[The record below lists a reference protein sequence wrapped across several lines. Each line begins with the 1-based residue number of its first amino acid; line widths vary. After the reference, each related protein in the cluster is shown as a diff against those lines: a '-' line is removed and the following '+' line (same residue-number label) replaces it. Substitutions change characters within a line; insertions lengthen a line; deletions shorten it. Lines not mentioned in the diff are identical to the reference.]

1 MNKGQGIENESFEI
15 IKAKLKH
22 KHPDIHLPIV
32 LRVIHATGDFEFED
46 LLRFHPEAVKKGME
60 AIKNGKK
67 VLVDVKMVEVGINK
81 KILRNYGSE
90 TLCFIS
96 DPEVADIASTNGLTR
111 AEVAMEKAVREYGNQ
126 IGVVAIGN
134 APTAL
139 LKIIELIEAGA
150 FQPYMVIGVPVGF
163 VSAAESKEMLL
174 SKDYPYITCLGTKG
188 GSPVAASIVN
198 AIIRTLS

>member
-15 IKAKLKH
+15 IKAKLKYE
-22 KHPDIHLPIV
+22 HPDIHLPIV
-32 LRVIHATGDFEFED
+32 LRVIHATGDFEFES
-46 LLRFHPEAVKKGME
+46 LLKFHPEAVNKGME
-60 AIKNGKK
+60 SIKNGKK

-81 KILRNYGSE
+81 KILNKFGAE

-96 DPEVADIASTNGLTR
+96 DSEVVEIATSNGLTR
-111 AEVAMEKAVREYGNQ
+111 AEAAMEKAVRDYGNQ

-139 LKIIELIEAGA
+139 LKVIELIDKGA
-150 FQPYMVIGVPVGF
+150 FQPDLVIGVPVGF

-174 SKDYPYITCLGTKG
+174 NKDYPYITCTGTKG

-198 AIIRTLS
+198 AILKIL